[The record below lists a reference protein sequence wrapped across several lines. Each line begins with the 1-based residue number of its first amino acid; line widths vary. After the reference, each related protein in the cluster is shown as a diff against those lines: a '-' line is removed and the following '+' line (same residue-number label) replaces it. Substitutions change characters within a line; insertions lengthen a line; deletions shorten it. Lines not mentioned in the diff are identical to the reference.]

1 MIDSLTAR
9 HKEFALVD
17 LGDFTNTEATVGEL
31 KTRYVWK
38 TMEQLGY
45 DASTPGVREL
55 TNWTLYRELVAAS
68 PIKSVATN
76 LVVVEN
82 GKESPAGLSTFVMD
96 IGGVRVG
103 FFSLIGAA
111 EVSSATPPAGIEFR
125 PQDPLTVA
133 RATVPELRKEAEI
146 VVLMSEM
153 SPQETD
159 ELLKQVQG
167 IDVALDGRQP
177 AWIDRAQKS
186 TNTIVQQTGL
196 RGQFVGQLVLIV
208 DPSGKITEWGS
219 RNGPLDSVYP
229 EKAEITAQ
237 IKQVEDQAKEMLKI
251 DQQKKASEIES
262 KISSDKFLG
271 SEKCQRCHEQQYAHW
286 LTTPHANAFATLE
299 KQQKQADA
307 QCVKCHVTGSG
318 QPGGYVADVKDPD
331 LRNVGCES
339 CHAIGTKHGRGD
351 KAAPITEATCTACH
365 TGEWGKAKGWDF
377 AAYMA
382 KVKH

>member
-1 MIDSLTAR
+1 M
-9 HKEFALVD
+9 D
-17 LGDFTNTEATVGEL
+17 LGDFTNTELTVGDL
-31 KTRYVWK
+31 KTRFIWK
-38 TMEQLGY
+38 LMEQMGY
-45 DASTPGVREL
+45 NASTPGVREL
-55 TNWTLYRELVAAS
+55 TNWTLYRELVSAS
-68 PIKSVATN
+68 PIKSIATN
-76 LVVVEN
+76 LTVVEN
-82 GKESPAGLSTFVMD
+82 GKESPAGLPSHVME

-111 EVSSATPPAGIEFR
+111 EVSSAKPPAGIEFR

-133 RATVPELRKEAEI
+133 RASVLDLRKQAEI

-159 ELLKQVQG
+159 ELLKQVPG

-196 RGQFVGQLVLIV
+196 RGQFVGELVLIV
-208 DPSGKITEWGS
+208 DPAGKVAEWGS
-219 RNGPLDSVYP
+219 RNASLDSVYP

-237 IKQVEDQAKEMLKI
+237 IKQIEDQAKEMLKV

-271 SEKCQRCHEQQYAHW
+271 SEKCQRCHEEQYAQW
-286 LTTPHANAFATLE
+286 RTTPHATAFAVLE
-299 KQQKQADA
+299 NQQKQADA
-307 QCVKCHVTGSG
+307 QCVSCHVTGSG
-318 QPGGYVADVKDPD
+318 QAGGYTANLKEPD

-339 CHAIGTKHGRGD
+339 CHAIGTQHARGD

-377 AAYMA
+377 AAYMT
-382 KVKH
+382 KIKH

>member
-1 MIDSLTAR
+1 LIDSLTAR
-9 HKEFALVD
+9 HKEFGLVD
-17 LGDFTNTEATVGEL
+17 LGDFTNSEATVGEM
-31 KTRYVWK
+31 KTRFIWK

-82 GKESPAGLSTFVMD
+82 GKESPAGLPTFVIE

-196 RGQFVGQLVLIV
+196 RGQFAGQLVLIV

-229 EKAEITAQ
+229 EKAEVTAQ
-237 IKQVEDQAKEMLKI
+237 IKQIEDQAKEMLKI

-286 LTTPHANAFATLE
+286 LTTPHATAFATLE

-307 QCVKCHVTGSG
+307 QCVGCHVTGSG
-318 QPGGYVADVKDPD
+318 QPGGYAADVKEPD